1 MNAIKPES
9 FFSQQWKQEKYQSAI
24 VKGAELKKKEIN
36 ACGLRKLTFSLLS
49 RLLSFKLL
57 IHIDSL
63 QESW

>member
-24 VKGAELKKKEIN
+24 VKGAEPKKERN
-36 ACGLRKLTFSLLS
+36 ACSLRKLAFSLLS
-49 RLLSFKLL
+49 RLLSSKLL